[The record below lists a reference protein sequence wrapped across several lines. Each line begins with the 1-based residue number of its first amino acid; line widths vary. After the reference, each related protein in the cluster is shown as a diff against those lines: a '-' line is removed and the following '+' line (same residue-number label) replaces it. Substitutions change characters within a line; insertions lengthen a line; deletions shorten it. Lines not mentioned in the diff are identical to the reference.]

1 MQGEKLAS
9 SRAKIKQVYDIFDNT
24 KTAMAMP
31 KPVTSLVLT
40 NHLLCDEIHNVTQK
54 IWKLS
59 LNHPE
64 TEIPNTNIDFLP
76 IIPKISYQSFESVC
90 YVNYWVMTLVTITS

>member
-24 KTAMAMP
+24 KTGMAMP
-31 KPVTSLVLT
+31 KPELT
-40 NHLLCDEIHNVTQK
+40 NHLLCDEIHNITQK

-76 IIPKISYQSFESVC
+76 IIPKISYQSFESVG